1 MIKTYVYTQPMNN
14 VSHVLTGQ
22 GGNTVRFNFTNGNI
36 ITKKL
41 PELTLRGKYYQE
53 LLENSD
59 LFAKGLVRKL
69 REAPDP
75 NEVKEEQ
82 TTVETEKKAAAKEE
96 GQVEEVKN
104 VRTTDE
110 VIAYVNERFGSN
122 CKSLASAMKYASKA
136 NIIFPDF
143 NE

>member
-22 GGNTVRFNFTNGNI
+22 GGNTVRFNFTNGNT

-41 PELTLRGKYYQE
+41 PELTLRGKYYQD
-53 LLENSD
+53 LLEGSE

-69 REAPDP
+69 RETPDP
-75 NEVKEEQ
+75 SDVKEEQ
-82 TTVETEKKAAAKEE
+82 TEEKETAKED
-96 GQVEEVKN
+96 GQMEEVKTI
-104 VRTTDE
+104 RTTAD
-110 VIAYVNERFGSN
+110 VIAYINERFDSN
-122 CKSLASAMKYASKA
+122 CKTLASAMKYASKN

>member
-22 GGNTVRFNFTNGNI
+22 GGNTVRFNFTNGNT

-41 PELTLRGKYYQE
+41 PELTLRGKYYQD
-53 LLENSD
+53 LLEGSE
-59 LFAKGLVRKL
+59 LFLKGLVRKL
-69 REAPDP
+69 RETPDP
-75 NEVKEEQ
+75 SDTKEEQ
-82 TTVETEKKAAAKEE
+82 TAAEAGKKETVKEE
-96 GQVEEVKN
+96 GQMEEVKN
-104 VRTTDE
+104 VRTTAD
-110 VIAYVNERFGSN
+110 VIAYINERFDSN
-122 CKSLASAMKYASKA
+122 CKTLASAMKYASKN

>member
-22 GGNTVRFNFTNGNI
+22 GGNTVRFNFTNGNT

-41 PELTLRGKYYQE
+41 PELTLRGKYYQD
-53 LLENSD
+53 LLESSE

-69 REAPDP
+69 RETTEPSDA
-75 NEVKEEQ
+75 KEEQ
-82 TTVETEKKAAAKEE
+82 ATAEKKEVAKEE